1 VGAFALVRLRRGP
14 LIETNPRETP
24 LATQNKSIVSFA
36 KLTSGMEMPNLL
48 DVQLRAFQTLLQTE
62 AAIQEREDVGLE
74 RVFNEIFPISDVNGN
89 FSLEF
94 VRYGLGEPKYDME
107 ECMERDMTY
116 AAPLKAT
123 LRLIVWEDGGDDR
136 RPKDII
142 EKEVYLGDLP
152 LLTPLGTFIING
164 AERVI
169 VSQLHR
175 SPGVVFEETIHPN
188 GSKLFNARIIPFRG
202 SWVEF
207 TVDIHDVVA
216 VHIDKKKKFP
226 ASALLRAVGYSRDA
240 DILSLFFQKQAV
252 ELAVLE
258 RETVREGRR
267 GEVFHGFL
275 GEDVLDPDSLEQGTA
290 RLFRD
295 VVLPGT
301 GEVIERG
308 ATLTAESYTAFR
320 EAGLWSLPVAP
331 GQLLGRAGDELSAE
345 IIGRLQRAGIE
356 RVQAFRPGH
365 LGGSALR
372 ATLAKDPTRGTLD
385 ALFAIHNLL
394 RPGTAPAPEVWTE
407 EEFEEGAGQVM
418 HIGDFV
424 RLWADEASQPAE
436 PAPREIQRS
445 TEERMLRFAK
455 ERGIKYV
462 WESFREE
469 RTEKAA
475 RSGRVLVFDLNRI
488 LQVYSAV
495 WRLLFQPRA
504 ALVVGSELNGKPSAA
519 SDYGEYSEESLNKRY
534 DLGRVG
540 RYKINQR
547 LQTAF
552 GALGFTAPPAGMTAL
567 TAQDVLAIL
576 YQLVELHEGRGQ
588 TDDIDHLGN
597 RRVRSVGELIANQF
611 SVGLSRMARLVRER
625 MSIVSDPDKI
635 NIDDLVNARTVS
647 AVIQQFFG
655 SSQLSQFMDQTNPLA
670 ELTHKRRLSA
680 LGPGGLTRERAGFEV
695 RDVHYSHY
703 GRMCPIETPEGPNI
717 GLINSLTTF
726 SRINDLGFIETPY
739 RKVVRA
745 VARYPHKVK
754 LQEAVRLVI
763 GERNRN
769 YAKAGEEID
778 AVRGREVFK
787 AMITGAE
794 LAEDVRDWSEV
805 FPRLLAG
812 EILQRDWDEEFA
824 ALPVLARRGDRI
836 TEEIAQRITSQPVNL
851 VRVVSRRA
859 GAEIRGVAPE
869 TIRNP
874 IALPVRVF
882 APSDSALLAVPGTVL
897 TEEVVER
904 LYQAQI
910 EGLAE
915 AEVPHDLPERVGLD
929 YSDGIPALP
938 PESEVGR
945 VALVP
950 AVILT
955 HVTPV
960 VTTITAWLS
969 ANEEENAPV
978 AQANAPLTAENRFA
992 NEYVLCRER
1001 GDFPLLRPDEIDY
1014 MDVAPDQLVSVA
1026 AALIPFLEHDDAN
1039 RALMGSNMQRQGV
1052 PLLFPEAPLVGTGL
1066 EETVARDSGA
1076 VVIARRGGT
1085 VVEVTADHIVVDTGV
1100 NTTSTDGE
1108 PLRRLAQ
1115 FDRYRLKKYWRTNQ
1129 DTAINQRPLVHVGQ
1143 QVGRGDILADG
1154 ASTDRGE
1161 LALGRNLL
1169 VAFMPWYGHNFE
1181 DAIVLSE
1188 RLVKDDVYT
1197 SIHIQELEL
1206 QVRDTKRG
1214 MEEITRE
1221 IPNVAEESLI
1231 DLDERGVVRIG
1242 ARVKAGDILV
1252 GKITPKGETELSPE
1266 EKLLTAIFGE
1276 KAKDVKDS
1284 SLKVPPGVEGTVID
1298 VKVFSRRIDD
1308 PLLEKEHGQKIGELR
1323 AFERAEI
1330 GRISEARDE
1339 ELKDMLRGKTV
1350 ALFLKRGTVEPFLEE
1365 GTELGDEV
1373 LKELDLTEVDLTT
1386 LKVTDRETNERLRR
1400 LIDEAKRR
1408 IERVRLRTE
1417 EQIDKVFQPDE
1428 LPPGVVQLVK
1438 VYLAEKRKISVG
1450 DKMAGRHG
1458 NKGIIARIV
1467 PEEDMPFLPDGT
1479 PVDVCLNPLGVPS
1492 RMNVGQILETHLGW
1506 VARVLGFEAKTPVFQ
1521 GASEDEI
1528 GVLLRLAGVK
1538 WAAQALQVSGD
1549 APEFDLEEARAI
1561 IKALQ
1566 SLPADDEPRPMR
1578 GIGRPMDRVF
1588 DAQILA
1594 SDLAQKLR
1602 EVGRFL
1608 AAAAEE
1614 VLRDGDQTVEEAFP
1628 AIAAHARSG
1637 ENLNAAVEEFM
1648 QRAGLTPGAKV
1659 KLRDGRS
1666 GTEFSSPVSVGEIYM
1681 LKLSHLVDDKIHA
1694 RSIGPY
1700 SLVTQQPLAG
1710 KAQFGGQRFGEME
1723 VWALEAYGAAHTLQE
1738 ILTVKSDDVNGR
1750 SRVYEAIVK
1759 GENLPEP
1766 GLPESFN
1773 VLVKELQALGISV
1786 TLGN

>member
-1 VGAFALVRLRRGP
+1 M
-14 LIETNPRETP
+14 
-24 LATQNKSIVSFA
+24 K
-36 KLTSGMEMPNLL
+36 MPDLL
-48 DVQLRAFQTLLQTE
+48 DVQLQAFQTLLQTE

-94 VRYGLGEPKYDME
+94 VRYSLGEPKYDIE

-123 LRLIVWEDGGDDR
+123 LRLIVWEDVGDER
-136 RPKDII
+136 KPKDII

-152 LLTPLGTFIING
+152 LLTPLGTFIVNG

-188 GSKLFNARIIPFRG
+188 GSKLFSARIIPFRG

-207 TVDIHDVVA
+207 TIDIHDVVS

-226 ASALLRAVGYSRDA
+226 ASALLRAVGYSRDS
-240 DILSLFFQKQAV
+240 DILELFFKRETIA
-252 ELAVLE
+252 LDNLE
-258 RETVREGRR
+258 RETVRDSRR
-267 GEVFHGFL
+267 SAEAFLGFL
-275 GEDVLDPDSLEQGTA
+275 AEDVPDPALLGENGA
-290 RLFRD
+290 LLYRD
-295 VVLPGT
+295 VVLPKT
-301 GEVIERG
+301 GEIFERG
-308 ATLTAESYTAFR
+308 TRLTEESWQTMR
-320 EAGLWSLPVAP
+320 EAGIASIPTASGALI
-331 GQLLGRAGDELSAE
+331 GRSGDELTSE
-345 IIGRLQRAGIE
+345 LIGRLQRAGLANITIY
-356 RVQAFRPGH
+356 RAH
-365 LGGSALR
+365 AHGGTTLR
-372 ATLAKDPTRGTLD
+372 ATLAKDPTSGTID

-394 RPGTAPAPEVWTE
+394 RPGTAPGPETWGE
-407 EEFEEGAGQVM
+407 DDFLAGLPQTR
-418 HIGDFV
+418 HISDF
-424 RLWADEASQPAE
+424 LAEWNEAEEASPE
-436 PAPREIQRS
+436 TLGREQRS
-445 TEERMLRFAK
+445 TEERMVRFAQ

-462 WESFREE
+462 WETFREE
-469 RTEKAA
+469 KTERGA
-475 RSGRVLVFDLNRI
+475 RSPKVLVYDLAKVLN
-488 LQVYSAV
+488 VYAGV
-495 WRLLFQPRA
+495 WRLLFQPRGSF
-504 ALVVGSELNGKPSAA
+504 VVMGDLNPGQKNGRF
-519 SDYGEYSEESLNKRY
+519 DYGEYSEESLNKRY

-547 LQTAF
+547 LQPDF
-552 GALGFTAPPAGMTAL
+552 EALGFSTPPAGMTAL
-567 TAQDVLAIL
+567 TAQDVLAL
-576 YQLVELHEGRGQ
+576 LLHLVELHEGRGY

-717 GLINSLTTF
+717 GLINSLTTY
-726 SRINDLGFIETPY
+726 SQINDLGFIETPY
-739 RKVVRA
+739 RKVVRTIL
-745 VARYPHKVK
+745 RYTSEVT
-754 LQEAVRLVI
+754 LQESVRVVI
-763 GERNRN
+763 GERTRVF
-769 YAKAGEEID
+769 AKAGETLGAE
-778 AVRGREVFK
+778 AGRDLFRQ
-787 AMITGAE
+787 MIVGAE
-794 LAEDVRDWSEV
+794 LAEDLRDWSAV
-805 FPRLLAG
+805 HPRMLAG
-812 EILQRDWDEEFA
+812 EITQAEWPAIFEQ
-824 ALPVLARRGDRI
+824 LPILARRGESIGEELAGRI
-836 TEEIAQRITSQPVNL
+836 AAQPVNL
-851 VRVVSRRA
+851 VRVISRRA
-859 GAEIRGVAPE
+859 GAELRGVAPE

-874 IALPVRVF
+874 VSLPVQVF
-882 APSDSALLAVPGTVL
+882 KPSNSAYLSPPGTVL
-897 TEEVVER
+897 TAEVTEA
-904 LYQAQI
+904 LHATQI
-910 EGLAE
+910 EGLVE
-915 AEVPHDLPERVGLD
+915 ATPPDDAHDVVGLD
-929 YSDGIPALP
+929 FTTGVPALQP
-938 PESEVGR
+938 GSDVGR
-945 VALVP
+945 LLLVP
-950 AVILT
+950 GARPT
-955 HVTPV
+955 YVTPV

-969 ANEEENAPV
+969 ANEEEAARI
-978 AQANAPLTAENRFA
+978 AQANAPINEAGNFENEF
-992 NEYVLCRER
+992 VLCRER

-1014 MDVAPDQLVSVA
+1014 MDVAPDQLVSIA

-1039 RALMGSNMQRQGV
+1039 RALMGSNMQRQAV

-1066 EETVARDSGA
+1066 ENTAARDSGA
-1076 VVIARRGGT
+1076 VVVAKRAG
-1085 VVEVTADHIVVDTGV
+1085 VVQEVTADHILIDTGSQQTV
-1100 NTTSTDGE
+1100 SSSE
-1108 PLRRLAQ
+1108 PLRRLTQ
-1115 FDRYRLKKYWRTNQ
+1115 FDRYRMKKYWRTNQ
-1129 DTAINQRPLVHVGQ
+1129 DTAINQRPLVRKGQ
-1143 QVGRGDILADG
+1143 VVPKGAVLADG
-1154 ASTDRGE
+1154 ASTDTGE

-1188 RLVKDDVYT
+1188 RLVRDDVYT

-1231 DLDERGVVRIG
+1231 DLDERGVIRIG

-1308 PLLEKEHGQKIGELR
+1308 PLLEKEHGHRIGELR
-1323 AFERAEI
+1323 NFERTEI

-1339 ELKDMLRGKTV
+1339 EIKELIRDKEV
-1350 ALFLKRGTVEPFLEE
+1350 ALFLKRGTVEPYLPE
-1365 GTELGDEV
+1365 GTALTAAIVDD
-1373 LKELDLTEVDLTT
+1373 LDLVDLDLTT
-1386 LKVTDRETNERLRR
+1386 LKVTDREVNEQLRR
-1400 LIDEAKRR
+1400 LIDESKKR
-1408 IERVRLRTE
+1408 IERVRQRTE
-1417 EQIDKVFQPDE
+1417 DQIDKVFQPDE

-1467 PEEDMPFLPDGT
+1467 PEEDMPFMPDGT

-1506 VARVLGFEAKTPVFQ
+1506 VGRVLGFEAKTPVFQ

-1528 GVLLRLAGVK
+1528 GTLMRFAGAI
-1538 WAAQALQVSGD
+1538 WARDALGIVHD
-1549 APEFDLEEARAI
+1549 APTFDVSDIREMAEAVREI
-1561 IKALQ
+1561 
-1566 SLPADDEPRPMR
+1566 PVDEPLPLS
-1578 GIGRPMDRVF
+1578 GIGRSLDR
-1588 DAQILA
+1588 LA
-1594 SDLAQKLR
+1594 VVKKLPAGVTDKLTRLR
-1602 EVGRFL
+1602 EYL
-1608 AAAAEE
+1608 IAAAEE
-1614 VLRDGDQTVEEAFP
+1614 LVSRNEDEQSLEATFP
-1628 AIAAHARSG
+1628 AAAALKKSKG
-1637 ENLNAAVEEFM
+1637 WAGLNDAVEEHM
-1648 QRAGLTPGAKV
+1648 RRAGLTPGGKV
-1659 KLRDGRS
+1659 RLRDGRS
-1666 GTEFSSPVSVGEIYM
+1666 GERFLSPVTVGAIYM

-1786 TLGN
+1786 TLGS